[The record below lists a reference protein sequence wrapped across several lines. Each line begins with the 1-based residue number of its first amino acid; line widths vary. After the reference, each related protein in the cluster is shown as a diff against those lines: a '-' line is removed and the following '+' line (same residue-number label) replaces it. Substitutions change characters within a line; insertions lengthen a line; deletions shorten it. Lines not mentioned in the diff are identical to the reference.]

1 MNNYLK
7 VLNKFKPKAIIFSYL
22 DPLIFI
28 NKKKLL
34 SDDKN
39 YICERHNDDV
49 NWFNSLKYDIEFK
62 FSYLTSIKDIY
73 KFFYKSYSILFVRI
87 Q

>member
-1 MNNYLK
+1 MTMNFLNNYLK

-34 SDDKN
+34 SDDKII
-39 YICERHNDDV
+39 YVKDTMMMLIG
-49 NWFNSLKYDIEFK
+49 
-62 FSYLTSIKDIY
+62 LTH
-73 KFFYKSYSILFVRI
+73 
-87 Q
+87 